1 MKRNDMNIESLP
13 SQSPIVLRGIP
24 ASPGIAIGKAFVI
37 KEDSFGHTRRTL
49 AREEVRKEVQRFRSA
64 VNKTR
69 ADILQNRERVLKV
82 LGKTHEALIDVHL
95 LILED
100 SLFSKDIERKITQ
113 EMVNAESALV
123 SVVENVRK
131 TFEKLGDEYFRQR
144 KDDILDVAK
153 LVMRHLLGRPGM
165 ALSELSE
172 RSVVI
177 AQDLGPSETMSMR
190 DDLVEGFATN
200 IGGRTSHTAIIAQ
213 GLQIPAVVGLKE
225 VLNHVTTGDMV
236 IVDGGE
242 GLVIIN
248 PAMSTL
254 ENYRKVREIQL
265 AEIRDLEKYK
275 DLPAQTQDGHRI
287 VLACN
292 LESTEEVRVGLSN
305 GAEGI
310 GLYRSEFLYL
320 NRQAP
325 PTEEEH
331 FQNYM
336 SVAKQMLPFAVIIR
350 TMDLGGDKLAPL
362 GVGRF
367 GDEPNPFLGLRG
379 IRLSLRYPDLFRTQL
394 RAILRASVYG
404 KLKIMYPMI
413 TSLDELRQA
422 NKILG
427 EVKEELKAE
436 NIAFDTKIQV
446 GVMIETPSAAVI
458 ADWLAKEAD
467 FLSLGTNDLIQYTLA
482 VDRVNEN
489 VAHLY
494 NPLHMAVL
502 RLIRSTI
509 EAAHK
514 EGKWVGIC
522 GEMAGNPSFT
532 RILIG
537 MGLDEFSVPAAAVP
551 RIKHLIRE
559 ISFDDAKK
567 TVERVFA
574 QTSDADNLG
583 LFSRIS

>member
-1 MKRNDMNIESLP
+1 MAIKSLP
-13 SQSPIVLRGIP
+13 LHPPIVLRGIP

-37 KEDSFGHTRRTL
+37 REDSFGHTRRAL
-49 AREEVRKEVQRFRSA
+49 AREEVKKEVQRFRQA
-64 VNKTR
+64 VAKTR
-69 ADILQNRERVLKV
+69 TDILQNRERILTV
-82 LGKTHEALIDVHL
+82 LGKSHEALIDVHL
-95 LILED
+95 LILD
-100 SLFSKDIERKITQ
+100 DALFSKDIERKIAEEQ
-113 EMVNAESALV
+113 VNAEASLV
-123 SVVENVRK
+123 AVVEHVSK
-131 TFEKLGDEYFRQR
+131 AFDKLGDEYFRQR

-153 LVMRHLLGRPGM
+153 LVMRHLLGRIGVGL
-165 ALSELSE
+165 AELTE
-172 RSVVI
+172 RSVII

-213 GLQIPAVVGLKE
+213 GLQIPAVVGLRE
-225 VLNHVTTGDMV
+225 VFNHVTSGDMV

-248 PAMSTL
+248 PALSTL

-275 DLPAQTQDGHRI
+275 DLPAQTKDGHRI

-292 LESTEEVRVGLSN
+292 LETPEEVKVGLTH

-310 GLYRSEFLYL
+310 GLYRTEFLYL
-320 NRQAP
+320 NRKAP

-331 FQNYM
+331 FQNY
-336 SVAKQMLPFAVIIR
+336 SEVARQMLPFAVIIR
-350 TMDLGGDKLAPL
+350 TMDLGGDKLIPL
-362 GVGRF
+362 GVGGV

-379 IRLSLRYPDLFRTQL
+379 IRLSLRYPDLFKVQL
-394 RAILRASVYG
+394 RAILRASVHG
-404 KLKIMYPMI
+404 NLKIMYPMI
-413 TSLDELRQA
+413 TSLEELRQA
-422 NKILG
+422 NKILK
-427 EVKEELKAE
+427 EVKQELKGK
-436 NIAFDTKIQV
+436 NIPFDTAIEV

-458 ADWLAKEAD
+458 ADWLAREAD

-509 EAAHK
+509 EAAHAQ
-514 EGKWVGIC
+514 GKWVGIC

-537 MGLDEFSVPAAAVP
+537 LGLDEFSVPAAAVP
-551 RIKHLIRE
+551 RIKRLIRE
-559 ISFDDAKK
+559 ISIEDAKK
-567 TVERVFA
+567 LVDRVFA
-574 QTSDADNLG
+574 QTTADGEDPG